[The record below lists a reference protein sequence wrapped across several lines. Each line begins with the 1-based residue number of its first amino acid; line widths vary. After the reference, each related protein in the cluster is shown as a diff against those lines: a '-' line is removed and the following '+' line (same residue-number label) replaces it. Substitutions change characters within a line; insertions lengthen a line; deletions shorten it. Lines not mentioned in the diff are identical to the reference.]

1 MRPEASR
8 LLRVPE
14 AAERLGL
21 KPSTIRKMIVQR
33 RIDIIRPTSRAVRI
47 SEATIDAIL
56 RRGYRPAIESSA
68 VGQ

>member
-1 MRPEASR
+1 MRNELSR

-33 RIDIIRPTSRAVRI
+33 RIDVVRPTARAVRI
-47 SEATIDAIL
+47 SEQTINDIL
-56 RRGYRPAIESSA
+56 TRGYRPA
-68 VGQ
+68 VQL